1 MDGDTNRMNPRP
13 DIRRHSGQIIRF
25 LLVGAIG
32 FVVDAVVLLLLV
44 HVAGMSRVWSRI
56 PSVLVAIT
64 VTWWL
69 HRHFTFSWARETA
82 PSSKEWLRFV
92 FGNAVGNG
100 FNLGIYW
107 LLIGPAGWGI
117 MSALVVA
124 SVAAAAINYGMSA
137 RWVFRRA

>member
-1 MDGDTNRMNPRP
+1 MSPQL
-13 DIRRHSGQIIRF
+13 DIRGHSGQIARF
-25 LLVGAIG
+25 LIVGAIG
-32 FVVDAVVLLLLV
+32 FVADALVLLLLV
-44 HVAGMSRVWSRI
+44 HVLGLSRVWSRI
-56 PSVLVAIT
+56 PSLLIAMT

-82 PSSKEWLRFV
+82 PSHREWLRFV
-92 FGNAVGNG
+92 FANALGNG

-107 LLIGPAGWGI
+107 LLVGPADWGI

-124 SVAAAAINYGMSA
+124 SVAAAAINYAMSA